1 MKTPLL
7 KFQDFLLERWNDKF
21 PSLVLEGGAAGHMM
35 HPFDDDTLTFGEIK
49 HIVDSALQGRLNFE
63 EAPTEKTDGQ
73 NLFVTM
79 KDGKVLF
86 ARNKGQMKT
95 PIDLAT
101 ITQMFQDH
109 PSPAVKDTFTFAA
122 KDLTS
127 ALEHLSKKDQ
137 AEFNDGKSFMNMELI
152 YSGNANVI
160 SYEKDVIQFHGMI
173 HTDGDGNQTGSDSKL
188 ASQIA
193 NAIKSVNKD
202 VQSVFQIIP
211 PQELQI
217 GKAVNFDEKK
227 GYFMKKVAD
236 LQNRYKLQDTD
247 PVSKY
252 HAMWWKELI
261 DKDFKNLDEIDK
273 AGLVQRWAF
282 DDKKTLNIRDL
293 AKKMSDSEYKEF
305 QRFDKEDAKKK
316 FKENIEPFENIFLE
330 LGSVV
335 LKNVSNLLVA
345 NPDKEMQR
353 LHTQISQEA
362 DKIKQNGDL
371 AQLAKVEKELQRLD
385 RIGGIQSIVPSEGL
399 VFQYKGK
406 LFKLTGTFAA
416 INQLMGI
423 IKYGR

>member
-1 MKTPLL
+1 MKKLL
-7 KFQDFLLERWNDKF
+7 NYTEFLIEKWNEKY
-21 PSLVLEGGAAGHMM
+21 PTIILEGGAAGHMM
-35 HPFDDDTLTFGEIK
+35 HPFDDETLTFGEIK
-49 HIVDSALQGRLNFE
+49 HIIDGALQGRLDFE
-63 EAPTEKTDGQ
+63 VAATEKTDGQ
-73 NLFVTM
+73 NLFVTI
-79 KDGKVLF
+79 KGGKTMF
-86 ARNKGQMKT
+86 ARNKGQMKD
-95 PIDLAT
+95 PIDING
-101 ITQMFQDH
+101 ITQMFTDH
-109 PSPAVKDTFTFAA
+109 PSEGVRDTFIYASQ
-122 KDLTS
+122 DLAN
-127 ALEHLSKKDQ
+127 ALESLSAKDQ
-137 AEFNDGKSFMNMELI
+137 ADFNDGTSFMNMELI

-160 SYEKDVIQFHGMI
+160 SYEKDVIQFHGMV
-173 HTDGDGNQTGSDSKL
+173 HTDGQGNQTGSDSKL
-188 ASQIA
+188 AGKIA
-193 NAIKSVNKD
+193 NAIKAVNKD
-202 VQSVFQIIP
+202 VQKTFQIIP

-217 GKAVNFDEKK
+217 GKSINFEEKK
-227 GYFMKKVAD
+227 GYF
-236 LQNRYKLQDTD
+236 LNQIQSLENRYGLQDTD

-252 HAMWWKELI
+252 HEMWWKELI

-293 AKKMSDSEYKEF
+293 AKKMDAAEYKEF

-316 FKENIEPFENIFLE
+316 FKENIEPFENLFLE

-362 DKIKQNGDL
+362 NKIKKNGDL
-371 AQLAKVEKELQRLD
+371 SQIAKVEKELNRLNK
-385 RIGGIQSIVPSEGL
+385 IGGIESIVPSEGL

-406 LFKLTGTFAA
+406 LYKLTGTFAA

>member
-1 MKTPLL
+1 MKALL
-7 KFQDFLLERWNDKF
+7 NYTEFLIEKWNQQY
-21 PSLVLEGGAAGHMM
+21 PTLIMEGGAAGHMM

-49 HIVDSALQGRLNFE
+49 HIIDAALQGKLNFE

-73 NLFVTM
+73 NLFVTV
-79 KDGKVLF
+79 KGGKVLF
-86 ARNKGQMKT
+86 ARNKGQMKS
-95 PIDLAT
+95 PIDIT
-101 ITQMFQDH
+101 QITQMFLDH
-109 PSPAVKDTFTFAA
+109 PSPAVRDTFTFAA
-122 KDLTS
+122 NDLAG
-127 ALEHLSKKDQ
+127 ALSHLSAKDQ
-137 AEFNDGKSFMNMELI
+137 ADFNDGKSFMNMELI

-173 HTDGDGNQTGSDSKL
+173 HTDGEGNQIGSDSKL
-188 ASQIA
+188 AGKIA
-193 NAIKSVNKD
+193 GALKDVNKH
-202 VQSVFQIIP
+202 VQKTFEIIP

-217 GKAVNFDEKK
+217 GKEIKFDEKK
-227 GYFMKKVAD
+227 SYFLNKIQT

-252 HAMWWKELI
+252 HSMWWKELI

-282 DDKKTLNIRDL
+282 DDKKTLNVRDL
-293 AKKMSDSEYKEF
+293 AKKMSADEYKEF

-316 FKENIEPFENIFLE
+316 FKENIEPFENLFLE

-353 LHTQISQEA
+353 LHNQIKTEA

-371 AQLAKVEKELQRLD
+371 SQMAKVEKELNRLNS
-385 RIGGIQSIVPSEGL
+385 IGGIESIVPSEGL

>member
-1 MKTPLL
+1 MQKLQTYS
-7 KFQDFLLERWNDKF
+7 QFLLERWNQKY
-21 PSLVLEGGAAGHMM
+21 PSLLLEGGAAGHMM

-49 HIVDSALQGRLNFE
+49 QIIDGALQGRLDFE

-79 KDGKVLF
+79 KDGQVLF
-86 ARNKGQMKT
+86 ARNKGQMQN
-95 PIDLAT
+95 PIDLNA

-109 PSPAVKDTFTFAA
+109 PSEGVRDTFTFAA
-122 KDLTS
+122 QDLVD
-127 ALEHLSKKDQ
+127 ALEGLSAKDQ
-137 AEFNDGKSFMNMELI
+137 DEFNDGTSFMNMELI
-152 YSGNANVI
+152 YSGNSNVI

-173 HTDGDGNQTGSDSKL
+173 HTDGAGKQIGQDSKV
-188 ASQIA
+188 AGKIA
-193 NAIKSVNKD
+193 AALKSVNKD
-202 VQSVFQIIP
+202 IQKTFQIIP

-217 GKAVNFDEKK
+217 GKSIDFEEKK
-227 GYFMKKVAD
+227 NYFLNKIQSLENV
-236 LQNRYKLQDTD
+236 YGLQDTD
-247 PVSKY
+247 PISKY
-252 HAMWWKELI
+252 HEMWWADLI
-261 DKDFKNLDEIDK
+261 DDKFPDLDEIDK

-293 AKKMSDSEYKEF
+293 AKKMDDAEYKAF
-305 QRFDKEDAKKK
+305 QKFDKEDAKKK
-316 FKENIEPFENIFLE
+316 FKENILPFENLFLE

-345 NPDKEMQR
+345 NPSKEAQR
-353 LHTQISQEA
+353 LHDEIKREANNIKLNGNLDQI
-362 DKIKQNGDL
+362 
-371 AQLAKVEKELQRLD
+371 AKVEKELNRLD
-385 RIGGIQSIVPSEGL
+385 SIGGIDSIVPSEGL

>member
-1 MKTPLL
+1 MKKLL
-7 KFQDFLLERWNDKF
+7 SFQNFLIEQWNLKW
-21 PSLVLEGGAAGHMM
+21 PEAINEGGAAGHMM
-35 HPFDDDTLTFGEIK
+35 HPFDDETLTFGEIK
-49 HIVDSALQGRLNFE
+49 HIIDAALQGKLNFE

-73 NLFVTM
+73 NLFVTV

-86 ARNKGQMKT
+86 ARNKGQMKS
-95 PIDLAT
+95 PIDTAQ
-101 ITQMFQDH
+101 ITQMFLDH
-109 PSPAVKDTFTFAA
+109 PSAAVRDTFTFAA
-122 KDLTS
+122 NDLAN
-127 ALEHLSKKDQ
+127 ALSHLSAKDQ
-137 AEFNDGKSFMNMELI
+137 ADFNNGTSFMNMELI

-173 HTDGDGNQTGSDSKL
+173 HTDGEGNQTGSDSKL
-188 ASQIA
+188 AGKIA
-193 NAIKSVNKD
+193 AAIKGVNKD
-202 VQSVFQIIP
+202 VQNTFQIIP

-217 GKAVNFDEKK
+217 GKEIKFDEKK
-227 GYFMKKVAD
+227 SYFLNKIQS
-236 LQNRYKLQDTD
+236 LQDRYKLQDTD

-252 HAMWWKELI
+252 HSMWWKELI

-282 DDKKTLNIRDL
+282 DDKKTLNVRDL
-293 AKKMSDSEYKEF
+293 AKKMSTDEYKEF

-316 FKENIEPFENIFLE
+316 FKENIEPFENLFLE

-353 LHTQISQEA
+353 LHNQIKTEA

-371 AQLAKVEKELQRLD
+371 SQMAKVEKELNRLNA
-385 RIGGIQSIVPSEGL
+385 IGGIESIVPSEGL

>member
-1 MKTPLL
+1 MKKLL
-7 KFQDFLLERWNDKF
+7 SFQNFLIEQWNLKW
-21 PSLVLEGGAAGHMM
+21 SEAINEGGAAGHMM

-49 HIVDSALQGRLNFE
+49 HIIDAALQGKLNFE

-73 NLFVTM
+73 NLFVTV

-86 ARNKGQMKT
+86 ARNKGQMKS
-95 PIDLAT
+95 PIDISQ
-101 ITQMFQDH
+101 ITQMFLDH
-109 PSPAVKDTFTFAA
+109 PSAAVRDTFTFAA
-122 KDLTS
+122 NDLS
-127 ALEHLSKKDQ
+127 NALSHLSAKDQ
-137 AEFNDGKSFMNMELI
+137 ADFNNGKSFMNMELI

-173 HTDGDGNQTGSDSKL
+173 HTDGEGNQTGSDSKL
-188 ASQIA
+188 ASKIA
-193 NAIKSVNKD
+193 GAIKAVNKD
-202 VQSVFQIIP
+202 VQNTFQIIP

-217 GKAVNFDEKK
+217 GKAINFDEKK
-227 GYFMKKVAD
+227 SYFLNKIQS
-236 LQNRYKLQDTD
+236 LQNRYSLQDTD

-273 AGLVQRWAF
+273 LGLVQRWAF
-282 DDKKTLNIRDL
+282 DDKKTLNVRDL
-293 AKKMSDSEYKEF
+293 SKKMSDTEYKEF

-316 FKENIEPFENIFLE
+316 FKENIEPFENLFLE

-353 LHTQISQEA
+353 LHTQIKTEA

-371 AQLAKVEKELQRLD
+371 SQMAKVEKELNRLNA
-385 RIGGIQSIVPSEGL
+385 IGGIESIVPSEGL

>member
-1 MKTPLL
+1 MRKLL
-7 KFQDFLLERWNDKF
+7 SFKNFLVEQWNLKW
-21 PSLVLEGGAAGHMM
+21 PEAINEGGAAGHMM

-49 HIVDSALQGRLNFE
+49 HIIDAALQGKLNFE

-73 NLFVTM
+73 NLFVTV

-86 ARNKGQMKT
+86 ARNKGQMKS
-95 PIDLAT
+95 PIDLSQ
-101 ITQMFQDH
+101 ITQMFLDH

-122 KDLTS
+122 QDLAG
-127 ALEHLSKKDQ
+127 ALTHLSAKDQ
-137 AEFNDGKSFMNMELI
+137 ADFNNGTSFMNMELI

-173 HTDGDGNQTGSDSKL
+173 HTDGEGNQTGSDNKL
-188 ASQIA
+188 ASKIA
-193 NAIKSVNKD
+193 SAIKAVNKD
-202 VQSVFQIIP
+202 VQNTFQIIP

-217 GKAVNFDEKK
+217 GKEVKFDEKK
-227 GYFMKKVAD
+227 GYFLKLIQSLED
-236 LQNRYKLQDTD
+236 RYKLQDTD

-252 HAMWWKELI
+252 HALWWKELI
-261 DKDFKNLDEIDK
+261 DKDFSSLDEIDK

-293 AKKMSDSEYKEF
+293 AKKMTDAQYKEF
-305 QRFDKEDAKKK
+305 QKFDKEDAKKK
-316 FKENIEPFENIFLE
+316 FKENMEPFENLFLE

-353 LHTQISQEA
+353 LHTEIKTEA

-371 AQLAKVEKELQRLD
+371 NQLAKVEKELNRLD
-385 RIGGIQSIVPSEGL
+385 RIGGIESIVPSEGL